1 MRRSPRKMNFY
12 HNRHRSDGKLIERE
26 DRVTTSDF
34 ENNYTNTEKNLSNN
48 TIQIPKENYEN
59 DDEKYFEDS
68 NKLINTM
75 DILLKSLQKK
85 INIPQKQII
94 YSSSN
99 IYGDELFKKNTELRN
114 ENKILNERLKN
125 LQSQITPTST
135 NNNINSM
142 SNNININ
149 SNQLMIENDHLD
161 YENYQIQN
169 KINKL
174 LLKIKNKKIQNNRKI
189 TYLIKTMVDS
199 MEELKILFGYKN
211 NIEDELTE
219 ITTESK
225 SDMNEFYEG
234 NSDNYESDKDDYES
248 ENEDSKIRE
257 QDLYYDNNRNQ
268 RIKST
273 REKNYKDYQ
282 ILNKINERDDKQRNI
297 NMPTP
302 NDNFLYQNL
311 NQNNY

>member
-48 TIQIPKENYEN
+48 TIQIPKDNYEN

-75 DILLKSLQKK
+75 DILLNSLQKN
-85 INIPQKQII
+85 INIPQKKII
-94 YSSSN
+94 NSSPN
-99 IYGDELFKKNTELRN
+99 TYGDELFKENTELRN
-114 ENKILNERLKN
+114 ENKKLNERLKN

-142 SNNININ
+142 NNNININ
-149 SNQLMIENDHLD
+149 SNKLMIENSQLD

-169 KINKL
+169 KIDKL

-189 TYLIKTMVDS
+189 SFLIKTMVDS
-199 MEELKILFGYKN
+199 MDELKSLFGYQN
-211 NIEDELTE
+211 NFEDELTE

-234 NSDNYESDKDDYES
+234 NSENYESDKDDYES

-257 QDLYYDNNRNQ
+257 QDLYYNNNRNQ
-268 RIKST
+268 RVNSA

-282 ILNKINERDDKQRNI
+282 ILNKINERDDKRNFI
-297 NMPTP
+297 IPTP